1 MHRLSDGF
9 WRIAHFLRV
18 LGARLT
24 WVYVIARVVAS
35 LVARSRSTRPSRPF
49 AASR

>member
-1 MHRLSDGF
+1 MRRVPGGF

-18 LGARLT
+18 VGAMLT